1 MTSTPKALD
10 ASKVPRG
17 QVYQEA
23 SDMSNGSGKPLSD
36 DVGNSE
42 ERDAPVLSQRL
53 RLLVDLYCVEHG
65 AELKYGELADA
76 LDRQGIKLSRAR
88 WSYMLNGHR
97 TVDDPDLLTGL
108 ADFFGV
114 SPAFLLTNGPMPDRL
129 TAQLDLIRA
138 MRVSKVRS
146 FAARTLGDVS
156 PRTLNAITQFLDD
169 VASGNDDR
177 R

>member
-1 MTSTPKALD
+1 
-10 ASKVPRG
+10 
-17 QVYQEA
+17 
-23 SDMSNGSGKPLSD
+23 MSG
-36 DVGNSE
+36 DVDNSE
-42 ERDAPVLSQRL
+42 DRDALVLSQRL

-65 AELKYGELADA
+65 VELKYGEVAAA
-76 LDRQGIKLSRAR
+76 LEKQGVSLSRAR

-97 TVDDPDLLTGL
+97 TVDDPDLLAAL

-114 SPAFLLTNGPMPDRL
+114 SADFLLRNGPVPDRL
-129 TAQLDLIRA
+129 EAQLDLIRA

-156 PRTLNAITQFLDD
+156 PRTLNAITQFLDEE
-169 VASGNDDR
+169 VSGKHDR

>member
-1 MTSTPKALD
+1 M
-10 ASKVPRG
+10 
-17 QVYQEA
+17 
-23 SDMSNGSGKPLSD
+23 SD
-36 DVGNSE
+36 DGDNSE
-42 ERDAPVLSQRL
+42 DRDVLLLSQRL
-53 RLLVDLYCVEHG
+53 RLLVDLYYVEHG
-65 AELKYGELADA
+65 VELKYGEVAAA
-76 LDRQGIKLSRAR
+76 LERQGVSLSRAR

-97 TVDDPDLLTGL
+97 TVDDADLLAGL

-114 SPAFLLTNGPMPDRL
+114 NADFLVGNGPVPDRL
-129 TAQLDLIRA
+129 SAQLDLIRA

-169 VASGNDDR
+169 VASRNDDR

>member
-1 MTSTPKALD
+1 
-10 ASKVPRG
+10 
-17 QVYQEA
+17 
-23 SDMSNGSGKPLSD
+23 MSG
-36 DVGNSE
+36 DVDNSE

-65 AELKYGELADA
+65 AELRYSEVAAA
-76 LDRQGIKLSRAR
+76 LERHGVNLSRAR

-108 ADFFGV
+108 AEFFGV
-114 SPAFLLTNGPMPDRL
+114 SPDFLLSNGPMPDRL
-129 TAQLDLIRA
+129 AAQLDLIRA

-156 PRTLNAITQFLDD
+156 PRTLNAITQFLDEA
-169 VASGNDDR
+169 ASGKDDKR
-177 R
+177 

>member
-1 MTSTPKALD
+1 M
-10 ASKVPRG
+10 
-17 QVYQEA
+17 
-23 SDMSNGSGKPLSD
+23 SD
-36 DVGNSE
+36 DIGGD
-42 ERDAPVLSQRL
+42 RDALVLSQRL
-53 RLLVDLYCVEHG
+53 RLLVDLYNVEHDS
-65 AELKYGELADA
+65 ELKYSDLANA
-76 LDRQGIKLSRAR
+76 LDRQGVSLSRAR

-97 TVDDPDLLTGL
+97 TVDDPGLLAGL

-114 SPAFLLTNGPMPDRL
+114 NVDFLVTDGPLPERL
-129 TAQLDLIRA
+129 EAQLDLIRA

-169 VASGNDDR
+169 AAARNNDR